1 MESYNTGDVIYALAT
16 AWARSAIAVVR
27 VSGDGC
33 IAMLAKAVK
42 SRHDITGLEGN
53 RALYCTLVDP
63 ESHAPVDDVVL
74 TLYRD
79 GHGYTGEEAVEISC
93 HGGLQVVRSVLELM
107 GALGFRQALPGEF
120 TLRAF
125 LHGKMDLTRAEA
137 VNELINAQGSTG
149 KAMALNRLNGAL
161 FKRISEIKAI
171 IVDIMSIVEV
181 QLDYSDDEIGED
193 LTFPSG
199 KLDSA
204 INALRSIASSFGTGR
219 LYSQGARIVLAG
231 PSNAGKSSLFNYF
244 LKEDRS
250 IVSGQKGTTRDYIEA
265 MCEIRGIPVRLFD
278 TAGFR
283 DLSESEIEEEGIR
296 RSRGLLDAAD
306 LIIYLADSTDPSAVD
321 RSVTD
326 DPRCIAVLNKS
337 DLSDVHME
345 GFLNLSVATGK
356 GFDELCDAI
365 AARLTG
371 DIGAADD
378 SALVIESARQK
389 ENLLRAVQSLEA
401 AGMAV
406 ENGLPLDLVSMD
418 IQEALEALG
427 ELTGE
432 VTTDDI
438 LDRIFGSFCV
448 GK

>member
-1 MESYNTGDVIYALAT
+1 M
-16 AWARSAIAVVR
+16 
-27 VSGDGC
+27 
-33 IAMLAKAVK
+33 
-42 SRHDITGLEGN
+42 
-53 RALYCTLVDP
+53 
-63 ESHAPVDDVVL
+63 
-74 TLYRD
+74 
-79 GHGYTGEEAVEISC
+79 
-93 HGGLQVVRSVLELM
+93 
-107 GALGFRQALPGEF
+107 
-120 TLRAF
+120 
-125 LHGKMDLTRAEA
+125 
-137 VNELINAQGSTG
+137 
-149 KAMALNRLNGAL
+149 
-161 FKRISEIKAI
+161 
-171 IVDIMSIVEV
+171 
-181 QLDYSDDEIGED
+181 
-193 LTFPSG
+193 
-199 KLDSA
+199 
-204 INALRSIASSFGTGR
+204 
-219 LYSQGARIVLAG
+219 LAG